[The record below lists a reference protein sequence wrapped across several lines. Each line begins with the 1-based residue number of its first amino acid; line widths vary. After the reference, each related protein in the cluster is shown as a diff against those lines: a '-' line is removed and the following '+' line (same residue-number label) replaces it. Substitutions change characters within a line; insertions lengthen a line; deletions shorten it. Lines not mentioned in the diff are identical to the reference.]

1 MLTVV
6 IFNNHEIF
14 IKGTKNGDLKKINKF
29 QVNTREN
36 YIDWASEFNKN
47 LQKNNKTNNK
57 FKWKGFN
64 MWWLNSLSIKVSE
77 LNR

>member
-1 MLTVV
+1 MLTV
-6 IFNNHEIF
+6 IFNNNEIF

-57 FKWKGFN
+57 
-64 MWWLNSLSIKVSE
+64 LSGKV
-77 LNR
+77 LIRGG